1 MCASVEADVARWS
14 LQAGVGGLD
23 EGGSSRAGE
32 KWVVKFGGRL
42 FLPWCWT
49 LSLEKTDAQH

>member
-1 MCASVEADVARWS
+1 MPVWKQTVARWS